1 MCNSEQLWES
11 IVERHCDTV
20 TEDMKQYAGEVGW
33 KHVSFFSFP
42 RWLKATVSKSFSYRS
57 YNCCR
62 FTSCIIQ

>member
-33 KHVSFFSFP
+33 KHVSFFSSFP
-42 RWLKATVSKSFSYRS
+42 RWLKATVSKSFS
-57 YNCCR
+57 
-62 FTSCIIQ
+62 